1 MLVQT
6 LLHCAEKRAQVCLS
20 NHAKLKHTGW
30 NGQVN
35 DNPQRLPLCYTE
47 PHPTALREG
56 FATVPDVSLDDIGA
70 LDFLKA
76 ELDRYLLQPL
86 KNPERFER
94 LGLNRFSGIIMFLYR
109 VKENAYLQGSQRQG
123 RD

>member
-1 MLVQT
+1 MIT
-6 LLHCAEKRAQVCLS
+6 L
-20 NHAKLKHTGW
+20 
-30 NGQVN
+30 N
-35 DNPQRLPLCYTE
+35 DFLFATQSLI
-47 PHPTALREG
+47 PTALREG

-94 LGLNRFSGIIMFLYR
+94 LGLNRFSGIIMFSVPGQEKRLFARLSAPRQRLTLYLL
-109 VKENAYLQGSQRQG
+109 KGLSY
-123 RD
+123 